1 MTTQDRKTEELIAKA
16 FQTMLEKIIQ
26 TETKWNGEIIKG
38 IAQQSKWIGV
48 TSASITTS
56 KEKTKQSRLAIKEID
71 KEIEAK
77 RLATEENKKLIKF
90 RSVFNIAREKEHGAQ
105 VRRNKELQHQLNNTG
120 SGLQFLTNSIKGR
133 FGFQSAL
140 GNITKSLMNGI
151 ASFDELQKNTE
162 MLADAQKRLDD
173 INKQVFPDKDEKKA
187 AEDEVKGLETEKI
200 NIKNRG
206 IGTGETTKP
215 LFNVLSK
222 VGKFMEKKALP
233 IGIGIGVAGILMSVI
248 VKSFSASPLFAQM
261 MKMMKFAVTLIL
273 MPIGTFFGAI
283 LRPILITLLRKFIVP
298 MYSTWMPI
306 AMKVGGQ
313 VGNWLS
319 ALGFGGDL
327 LEKAGHANI
336 LPTEEEL
343 RTEAAINGV
352 DVDLA
357 QVVWNNFWNEIWKQ
371 STIKT
376 KPSTLSGLGLG
387 IGTGGVD
394 TGEED
399 KKETPEEELA
409 RIRAEEERVAAELA
423 KELSSLEEDKVVE
436 THDQEAIDLFA
447 QSVAESEKISKALEA
462 EAEAGRAPTLE
473 EVIEEMEKI
482 AGARD
487 SLSDESN
494 AILAEVDKYKEQTI
508 NKLPEII
515 IPAAIQTYAE
525 KQAEKNASYGN
536 MGIDRGDPN
545 NRGEDGSSVVGGLG
559 EFAGKTWQDYI
570 PAANGFSGMVNKPTM
585 FLAGEAGSEHVDITP
600 SGGSSGGGI
609 TVNIGT
615 MNGSDNDLRKL
626 KQTILEV
633 IQQSSA
639 NRGRL

>member
-1 MTTQDRKTEELIAKA
+1 MTAQDRKTEELIAKA

-38 IAQQSKWIGV
+38 IAQQSKWIGI

-120 SGLQFLTNSIKGR
+120 SGLQFLTNSIKGN

-140 GNITKSLMNGI
+140 GNITKSLMNGR
-151 ASFDELQKNTE
+151 ASFDALEKNTV

-187 AEDEVKGLETEKI
+187 AEDEVKGLETEKE

-233 IGIGIGVAGILMSVI
+233 IGIGMGVAGVLISVI
-248 VKSFSASPLFAQM
+248 VKAFSASPLFAQM
-261 MKMMKFAVTLIL
+261 MKMMKFMVTLIL
-273 MPIGTFFGAI
+273 MPIGTFFGAL
-283 LRPILITLLRKFIVP
+283 LRPILISLLRKVIVP
-298 MYSTWMPI
+298 LYATWMPA
-306 AMKVGGQ
+306 AMKWGTAL
-313 VGNWLS
+313 GNWLNWDY
-319 ALGFGGDL
+319 GGRSETDKDL
-327 LEKAGHANI
+327 ISMTGDSEPLKKGESGLAKWLEDWIFHGINPFDNPDFDASKNSSILANVG
-336 LPTEEEL
+336 L
-343 RTEAAINGV
+343 
-352 DVDLA
+352 
-357 QVVWNNFWNEIWKQ
+357 
-371 STIKT
+371 STIG
-376 KPSTLSGLGLG
+376 SGL
-387 IGTGGVD
+387 TDV
-394 TGEED
+394 EKED

-409 RIRAEEERVAAELA
+409 RIRAEEAEVQKELN

-436 THDQEAIDLFA
+436 THDQDAIDLFA
-447 QSVAESEKISKALEA
+447 QSVADANQREA
-462 EAEAGRAPTLE
+462 DRLAAIEAGKAPTLE

-536 MGIDRGDPN
+536 MGINRGDPS

-585 FLAGEAGSEHVDITP
+585 FLAGEAGSEHVNITP

>member
-1 MTTQDRKTEELIAKA
+1 MTAQDRKTEELIAKA

-38 IAQQSKWIGV
+38 IAQQSKWIGI

-120 SGLQFLTNSIKGR
+120 SGLQFLTNSIKGN

-140 GNITKSLMNGI
+140 GNITKSLMNGR
-151 ASFDELQKNTE
+151 ASFDALEKNTV

-187 AEDEVKGLETEKI
+187 AEDEVKGLETEKV

-233 IGIGIGVAGILMSVI
+233 IGLGIGVAGILMSVI
-248 VKSFSASPLFAQM
+248 VKAFSASPLFAQM
-261 MKMMKFAVTLIL
+261 MKMMKFMVTLVL
-273 MPIGTFFGAI
+273 MPIGTFFGAL
-283 LRPILITLLRKFIVP
+283 LRPILISLLRKVIVP
-298 MYSTWMPI
+298 LYATWMPA
-306 AMKVGGQ
+306 AMKWGTAL
-313 VGNWLS
+313 GNWLNWDY
-319 ALGFGGDL
+319 GGRSESDKDL
-327 LEKAGHANI
+327 ISMTGDSEPLKKGESGLAKWLEDWIFHGINPFDNPDFDASKNSSILANVG
-336 LPTEEEL
+336 L
-343 RTEAAINGV
+343 
-352 DVDLA
+352 
-357 QVVWNNFWNEIWKQ
+357 
-371 STIKT
+371 STIG
-376 KPSTLSGLGLG
+376 SGL
-387 IGTGGVD
+387 TDV
-394 TGEED
+394 EKED

-409 RIRAEEERVAAELA
+409 RIRAEEAEVQKELN

-436 THDQEAIDLFA
+436 THDQDAIDLFA

-462 EAEAGRAPTLE
+462 AAEAGKAPTLE

-482 AGARD
+482 SGARD

-494 AILAEVDKYKEQTI
+494 SILAEVDKYKEQTI

-585 FLAGEAGSEHVDITP
+585 FLAGEAGSEHVNITP

>member
-120 SGLQFLTNSIKGR
+120 NGLQFLTNSIKGR

-140 GNITKSLMNGI
+140 GNITKSLMNGR
-151 ASFDELQKNTE
+151 ASFDALEKNTV

-173 INKQVFPDKDEKKA
+173 INKQIFPDKDEKKA
-187 AEDEVKGLETEKI
+187 AEDEVKGLETEKV

-233 IGIGIGVAGILMSVI
+233 IGLGIGVAGILMSVI

-319 ALGFGGDL
+319 AIGFGGDL
-327 LEKAGHANI
+327 VKKAGHANI

-343 RTEAAINGV
+343 IQEASITGETPNE
-352 DVDLA
+352 A
-357 QVVWNNFWNEIWKQ
+357 QVVWNNIWNEVWKQ
-371 STIKT
+371 LTIKT
-376 KPSTLSGLGLG
+376 KPSTLSTLSNS
-387 IGTGGVD
+387 IIGGVG
-394 TGEED
+394 TGEEIDTDQNMPNYSNPNLDYAGSLDHVFGD
-399 KKETPEEELA
+399 KDT
-409 RIRAEEERVAAELA
+409 
-423 KELSSLEEDKVVE
+423 VVE

-447 QSVAESEKISKALEA
+447 QSVAEHDQREKDRLAAI
-462 EAEAGRAPTLE
+462 EAGKAPTLE

-487 SLSDESN
+487 SLSDKSN
-494 AILAEVDKYKEQTI
+494 AILADVDKYREQPI

-545 NRGEDGSSVVGGLG
+545 NRGEDGSSIVGGLG

-585 FLAGEAGSEHVDITP
+585 FLAGEAGSEHVNITP